1 MEHLQHFG
9 LSEDPFQNEP
19 RLRDFQELE
28 PHRIAIRRLERGLR
42 QHRGLL
48 VLTGELGAGK
58 TMVVRRLLESLEEE
72 VFEASMLVVLNG
84 AADTNWMLTRFAK
97 QLGIEEPS
105 KDREVLLGQV
115 YEQLAIIRE
124 DGRHAVVIIDDAHLL
139 SSGDTLAEVC
149 GLLKLEYEERRL
161 FSLVLTGEEMLDAAI
176 LADPTLAHRM
186 DVRVRM
192 GPLPKEVAVGYVG
205 HRVRQAGGTPAILDP
220 DAAAAL
226 AEYGRGLPGR
236 MNTLADNAL
245 FAAFLCGRDRITRA
259 DVERAHEDL
268 AWEHVVKGLPPAGAV
283 PAQPEIPLTEP
294 APPAAGPI
302 AADPGASLDG
312 SLFENPGDSQLGS
325 QPVVRGPGP
334 VAEATVAMGPAN
346 GNGNGEAELEI
357 LDADDSSGGLT
368 DLDSDLEAIFEEA
381 QSESPD
387 ALTRQA
393 LEAPPKAEEDLVVE
407 LLDD

>member
-42 QHRGLL
+42 QRRGLL

-105 KDREVLLGQV
+105 KDREVLLAQV

-139 SSGDTLAEVC
+139 SSGETLAEVC

-176 LADPTLAHRM
+176 LSDPTLAHRV
-186 DVRVRM
+186 DVRVRLE
-192 GPLPKEVAVGYVG
+192 PLPSELAVGYVA

-220 DAAAAL
+220 EAAAAL
-226 AEYGRGLPGR
+226 AEYGGGLPGR

-245 FAAFLCGRDRITRA
+245 FAAFLCGRDRITRP
-259 DVERAHEDL
+259 DVERAHDDL
-268 AWEHVVKGLPPAGAV
+268 AWAHVVKGLPPENAEISVSA
-283 PAQPEIPLTEP
+283 PESGPLV
-294 APPAAGPI
+294 AGPI
-302 AADPGASLDG
+302 GTDPGTSIDG

-325 QPVVRGPGP
+325 QPAVRGPGP
-334 VAEATVAMGPAN
+334 VAEATVAMSP
-346 GNGNGEAELEI
+346 GNGEAELEI
-357 LDADDSSGGLT
+357 LDSEDSSGGLT

-381 QSESPD
+381 QSQSQD
-387 ALTRQA
+387 AATRQA
-393 LEAPPKAEEDLVVE
+393 LGPLPKEEEDLVVE